1 MAIGNKTDWFSIIF
15 MKLIALVLL
24 ISSLISPC
32 SALADDQIVRVGLY
46 EAKPTIF
53 TDESGEPAGVFVDIL
68 KHIARNEEWQLH
80 YVNGTWAE
88 GLKQLERGEI
98 DLIVGIVRTAEREK
112 RFSFSKVPVM
122 TNWTQVYVGKDSSIV
137 SLLDLKG
144 KRVTVIAGTVQEE
157 GFIHFSQG
165 FDLDI
170 TLIPVADADPAFAMV
185 ARGEADATIN
195 YSFAGNIYR
204 KRYGLNKSAIM
215 FNALDDLYASTK
227 GDPKGLLATIDRHV
241 AAMKNDPLSVY
252 FTTMK
257 QWQQEDDEYSMP
269 AWLQIMGLVIFCFL
283 LLSLVGAAVLRRQV
297 AARTREFRE
306 SEEKYRTLVDN
317 LNVGIARITAEG
329 RLLQANPAMLR
340 MFGYNASEEFS
351 GITAPEAYQDQSDRA
366 AYLQE
371 MRRHGHVRN
380 REMRLRKKDG
390 TPIWVS
396 ITADAQFDDQGEI
409 RWMDT
414 LAEDITEIKYAVD
427 ALRESE
433 RRLADIIK
441 FLPVATFVIDRKGR
455 VVAWNKATEKMTGF
469 LAEDIIGKDNYEYA
483 LPFYGERR
491 PTLIDLVLFS
501 PEEQE
506 EWLRDKYVSVARDGD
521 LLMADTTV
529 SLKGEARMLSGWA
542 HPFYN
547 AEGDVDGAIENI
559 SDITDKKQAE
569 ALKFAKNVAETANLA
584 KSVFLANMSHEIRT
598 PLNAILGFSQIL
610 VNDLSLSQQQ
620 CEQLNIINRS
630 GEYLL
635 NLINDILEIS
645 KIEAGRM
652 ALNPTNFD
660 LRGMIR
666 DLVLMFKAK
675 AEGKRLVL
683 DAEIAPEVPVYVR
696 GDESKLRQIYVN
708 ILGNA
713 VKFTREGAVSLR
725 VSCWQDPDGGL
736 RLVSEIQDTGVG
748 IAPEEQGR
756 LFQYF
761 EQTTSGIRSGGGTG
775 LGLAISKQYVVMMGG
790 DITVESEVNRGS
802 RFCFEVDLEVGDEKG
817 VDKQRKLKVIS
828 ICSGGERNRVLIVD
842 DKEENRKVLKYML
855 QRVGFVT
862 EEAFDGVSAV
872 EKVVEWHPDLVL
884 MDMRMPVMDGYEA
897 TRRVRTLEYGEKT
910 PIVAVTASALD
921 DDRKAVLAAGVDAFI
936 GKPFREHELFHAIGS
951 ILNIKFTYADDETG
965 KGQGVEPVSAPLPE
979 AIAALPSELLAG
991 LRQAVATADLDA
1003 MLELI
1008 AEIEIHDPK
1017 TSASLKGMA
1026 LRYEYET
1033 LVHALSQGE

>member
-1 MAIGNKTDWFSIIF
+1 
-15 MKLIALVLL
+15 MKVTALVLFFF
-24 ISSLISPC
+24 SLTSHC
-32 SALADDQIVRVGLY
+32 ALAEDRIVRVGLY
-46 EAKPTIF
+46 ESRPTIF
-53 TDESGEPAGVFVDIL
+53 TDESGKPAGVFVDIL
-68 KHIARNEEWQLH
+68 NHIAQSEGWQLH
-80 YVNGTWAE
+80 YVPATWAE
-88 GLKQLERGEI
+88 GLQQLERGEI
-98 DLIVGIVRTAEREK
+98 DLVVGIVRTAEREK
-112 RFSFSKVPVM
+112 RFSFTKVPVM
-122 TNWTQVYVGKDSSIV
+122 TTWTQVYVGKGSGIV

-157 GFIHFSQG
+157 GFIRFSQG
-165 FDLDI
+165 FDLGI
-170 TLIPVADADPAFAMV
+170 NLIPVPDADPAFGMV
-185 ARGEADATIN
+185 AGGEADATIN

-215 FNALDDLYASTK
+215 FNALEDLCATTK
-227 GDPKGLLATIDRHV
+227 DDPKQLLATIDRHV

-252 FTTMK
+252 FTSMK

-269 AWLQIMGLVIFCFL
+269 AWLRIMGLVIFSCLF
-283 LLSLVGAAVLRRQV
+283 LSLVGAAVLRRQV

-306 SEEKYRTLVDN
+306 SEEKYRSLVDN
-317 LNVGIARITAEG
+317 LNVGIARITSEG
-329 RLLQANPAMLR
+329 RLLQANPAMIG
-340 MFGYNASEEFS
+340 MFGYDAREEFS
-351 GITAPEAYQDQSDRA
+351 GIAAPDAYQNPADRD

-371 MRRHGHVRN
+371 MRLHGHVRN
-380 REMRLRKKDG
+380 REMHLLKKDG

-414 LAEDITEIKYAVD
+414 LAEDITEIKNAAD

-433 RRLADIIK
+433 RRLADIIE
-441 FLPVATFVIDRKGR
+441 FLPVATFVIDKKGR
-455 VVAWNKATEKMTGF
+455 VVAWNKATEKMTGIRT
-469 LAEDIIGKDNYEYA
+469 EDIIGKDNYEYA

-491 PTLIDLVLFS
+491 PMLIDLALLS
-501 PEEQE
+501 RDEQE
-506 EWLRDKYVSVARDGD
+506 NWLREKYIFGGREGD
-521 LLMADTTV
+521 LLTADTTV
-529 SLKGEARMLSGWA
+529 SLKGEARVLSGWA
-542 HPFYN
+542 HPFYS
-547 AEGDVDGAIENI
+547 AEGDAVGAIENI

-569 ALKFAKNVAETANLA
+569 ELKFAKKVAETANHA

-610 VNDLSLSQQQ
+610 GNDSSLNQQQ

-652 ALNPTNFD
+652 ALNPTDFD
-660 LRGMIR
+660 LGAMIR

-675 AEGKRLVL
+675 AEAKQLVL
-683 DAEIAPEVPVYVR
+683 TAEIAPEVPSYVR

-708 ILGNA
+708 LLGNA
-713 VKFTREGAVSLR
+713 VKFTREGTICLR
-725 VSCWQDPDGGL
+725 VSCQQDPDDGL
-736 RLVSEIQDTGVG
+736 RLVSEIRDTGMG
-748 IAPEEQGR
+748 ISPEEQGKI
-756 LFQYF
+756 FQYF

-790 DITVESEVNRGS
+790 DITVESEVDHGS

-828 ICSGGERNRVLIVD
+828 IRSGGERNRVLIVD
-842 DKEENRKVLKYML
+842 DKEENRKVLKHML

-872 EKVVEWHPDLVL
+872 EKFVGWHPHLVL
-884 MDMRMPVMDGYEA
+884 MDMRMPAMDGYEA
-897 TRRVRTLEYGEKT
+897 TSRIRALENGKKT
-910 PIVAVTASALD
+910 PIVAVTASTLD
-921 DDRKAVLAAGVDAFI
+921 DDRKAVMAVGVDGFI

-951 ILNIKFTYADDETG
+951 VLDIEFTHAEDEM
-965 KGQGVEPVSAPLPE
+965 GQGAEPVSAPAPE
-979 AIAALPSELLAG
+979 AIAALSPELLAG

-1008 AEIEIHDPK
+1008 AGIETHDPK

-1033 LVHALSQGE
+1033 LLHALSQRE